1 MGTLNVPGSHE
12 FWCSKLCPIALVAI
26 LCRFITPTHF
36 NSHSSQPLTTS
47 ADQEKASLSDMEAPQ
62 GQKTVSKPVMQRK
75 REMAHSGYLRV
86 RKSQETRHQKN
97 LITRVRVYSWTTYPI
112 RHFVCCQIDSAC
124 IFTYGSASCI
134 ADCNY
139 HVQFRKGW
147 SHETDNRII
156 EPPGLVLG
164 TETS

>member
-1 MGTLNVPGSHE
+1 MLKTLPN
-12 FWCSKLCPIALVAI
+12 CPCGHSLRIHNSYSFQQSQFSATDNQ
-26 LCRFITPTHF
+26 CR
-36 NSHSSQPLTTS
+36 SR
-47 ADQEKASLSDMEAPQ
+47 KASLSDMEAPQ